1 MRPALFLLVELAH
14 NNTFESGSA
23 VRVSLIKAYFRNLLV
38 LLLLLTLGCVTPVT
52 TEQIASADYG
62 TVPVSPI
69 YQHAIKHFMQPFLFE
84 PSTAHFR
91 FLGEPQKGYAYLL
104 GRRKPPVF
112 GYLVHVGIN
121 AKNLMGNY
129 VGEEQRRFFIKNE
142 TLYPLSKSDKA
153 EVVQ

>member
-1 MRPALFLLVELAH
+1 MK
-14 NNTFESGSA
+14 
-23 VRVSLIKAYFRNLLV
+23 VSLGTFLV

-52 TEQIASADYG
+52 PEQIASADYG
-62 TVPVSPI
+62 TVPDLPT
-69 YQHAIKHFMQPFLFE
+69 YQKAIQHFMQPLLFE
-84 PSTAHFR
+84 PFTARFR
-91 FLGEPQKGYAYLL
+91 FIGKPQKGYAYLS

-112 GYLVHVGIN
+112 GYLVQVGVT

-129 VGEEQRRFFIKNE
+129 VDEEPYRFFIKND

>member
-1 MRPALFLLVELAH
+1 VKTYLRTLPA
-14 NNTFESGSA
+14 
-23 VRVSLIKAYFRNLLV
+23 
-38 LLLLLTLGCVTPVT
+38 LLLLLIVGCVTPVT
-52 TEQIASADYG
+52 PEQIASADYG

-69 YQHAIKHFMQPFLFE
+69 YQNAIKHFVQPFLFE
-84 PSTAHFR
+84 PSTARFR

>member
-1 MRPALFLLVELAH
+1 MK
-14 NNTFESGSA
+14 
-23 VRVSLIKAYFRNLLV
+23 VSLGTFLV

-52 TEQIASADYG
+52 PEQIASADYG
-62 TVPVSPI
+62 TVPDLPT
-69 YQHAIKHFMQPFLFE
+69 YQKAIQHFMQPLLFD
-84 PSTAHFR
+84 PFTARFR
-91 FLGEPQKGYAYLL
+91 FIGKPQKGYAYLS

-112 GYLVHVGIN
+112 GYLVQVGVT

-129 VGEEQRRFFIKNE
+129 VDEEPYRFFIKND